1 MEREKKIE
9 LLKSIQDGTRTKQ
22 EVIEI
27 LKGNRVEA
35 DAFSDVLK
43 FTSGPENMEGVE
55 VVFTDKLNKIFDEI
69 LNTKPDG
76 NYDFK

>member
-9 LLKSIQDGTRTKQ
+9 LLKSIQDGTRTAK
-22 EVIEI
+22 EVVEI
-27 LKGNRVEA
+27 LKGNRVELDTFF
-35 DAFSDVLK
+35 DALR
-43 FTSGPENMEGVE
+43 FTSRPENMEGVE
-55 VVFTDKLNKIFDEI
+55 PTFTDKLKKTFENI

>member
-43 FTSGPENMEGVE
+43 LTSRPENMEGVE
-55 VVFTDKLNKIFDEI
+55 VLFTDKLNKIFDEI
-69 LNTKPDG
+69 LNTKPNG
-76 NYDFK
+76 NYNSK